1 MTTTRY
7 LVILALALA
16 VGPAPVTAAKPDPG
30 DPEPAHFCADP
41 EPAHFCADPATNR
54 EWAELLA
61 QNPEDRIVVRLYAL
75 RVGLCTMIDQN
86 LIDVDQA
93 ITWFEQERSKAVI
106 ERRLETG
113 RPGRDLLL

>member
-1 MTTTRY
+1 MATTRD

-16 VGPAPVTAAKPDPG
+16 VGPAPVTAAEPDPG
-30 DPEPAHFCADP
+30 DP

-93 ITWFEQERSKAVI
+93 IAWFEQERSKAVI

-113 RPGRDLLL
+113 RQGRDWLL

>member
-16 VGPAPVTAAKPDPG
+16 VGPASVTAAEPDPG
-30 DPEPAHFCADP
+30 DPEPAHFCNDP
-41 EPAHFCADPATNR
+41 TANQ

-61 QNPEDRIVVRLYAL
+61 QNPDDRIVVRLYAL

-86 LIDVDQA
+86 LIAVDRA
-93 ITWFEQERSKAVI
+93 ITWFEQERERAVI

-113 RPGRDLLL
+113 RQGRDLLL